1 MLNIIFYILLLFGF
15 ILVMS
20 PIINILLSFI
30 RDTLILSKNFAKIGI
45 NKAVKWD
52 KKRIKR
58 RMDAYHRGEG
68 NYEYYDPDKPVWN
81 IEVMNADYDQD
92 KYDDPFYIPDDDK

>member
-68 NYEYYDPDKPVWN
+68 NYEYYDPDKPTWDEDL
-81 IEVMNADYDQD
+81 IKADYD
-92 KYDDPFYIPDDDK
+92 KYDDPFYIPDDK